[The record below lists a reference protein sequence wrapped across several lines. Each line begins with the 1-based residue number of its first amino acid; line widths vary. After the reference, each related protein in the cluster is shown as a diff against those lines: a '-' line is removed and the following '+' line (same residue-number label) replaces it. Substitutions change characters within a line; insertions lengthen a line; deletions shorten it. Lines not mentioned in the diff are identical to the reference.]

1 MLTRRATLQTMAA
14 ALLVGDAHA
23 ATNEAELQQKI
34 QRGGRVVVGAG
45 TINLSQ
51 PLQITAPVTLQGI
64 AGQSVLRGAGL
75 KALVEGRGAKDVVV
89 SGLVFEGGEAGLTL
103 EGCSGAIQQNTFR
116 NQTNVGL
123 FSNDARGLDISGN
136 TVSGSGNN
144 GIQVWRS
151 AKGEDGSFVR
161 NNRISNISA
170 RDGGSGQNG
179 NGVNVFRAGN
189 VIVSGNRISD
199 CAYSAVRNNGGSNCQ
214 IFGNNI
220 SRTKEVAIYVEFEF
234 EGTVVASNV
243 IEDTGF
249 GISIT
254 NFDVGGRM
262 ATVSGNIIR
271 RARGSNTEGVKAAG
285 GIFAEADTVISGNV
299 IEDARDFGI
308 GLGWGDKC
316 RNLLAYGNIIRRTP
330 KGITVSVSQGAQQ
343 VRLVANTFEEVS
355 TRIEGRDYDKIA
367 TGELISGGAP
377 ANVLITP

>member
-1 MLTRRATLQTMAA
+1 MLTRRATLQAMAA
-14 ALLVGDAHA
+14 ALLGGEAYA
-23 ATNEAELQQKI
+23 AVNQGEVQQKI
-34 QRGGRVVVGAG
+34 QNGGRVVLPPG
-45 TINLSQ
+45 TIVLTE
-51 PLQITAPVTLQGI
+51 PLQITGPVTLQGVP
-64 AGQSVLRGAGL
+64 GQTVLRGTRL
-75 KALVEGRGAKDVVV
+75 KSLIEGKGAKDI
-89 SGLVFEGGEAGLTL
+89 SIQGLVFDGGDAGLSL
-103 EGCSGAIQQNTFR
+103 EGCSGAVQQNAFR

-123 FSNDARGLDISGN
+123 FSVDARGLDISGN

-199 CAYSAVRNNGGSNCQ
+199 CAFSGVRNNGGSNCQ

-220 SRTKEVAIYVEFEF
+220 SRSREVAIYVEFEF
-234 EGTVVASNV
+234 EGTVVANNV

-271 RARGSNTEGVKAAG
+271 RARGSNTEGVKAGG

-330 KGITVSVSQGAQQ
+330 KGITVSVSLGARQ
-343 VRLVANTFEEVS
+343 VRLVANTFDEVA

-367 TGELISGGAP
+367 TGELIGGGAP